1 MDKVTGY
8 VTGVNG
14 NLVAATF
21 SGSVR
26 KNEVGYV
33 LVGDD
38 RLKGEV
44 IRVNGD
50 TASMQIYEMTNGI
63 QVGDKVEL
71 SGELMSVEL
80 GPGLL
85 TQVFDGLQNPL
96 PELAQQCGFFLQRGV
111 YLDPIPNKDW
121 EFTPLVKP
129 GDHVTAGDAVGSVP
143 EGLFTHLI
151 MVPFGLK
158 DEGWRVKSVRE
169 KGVYNVRDTVAVL
182 ENDNG
187 EEKELTMVFSWPVK
201 QPIRCYEER
210 LRPDETL
217 VTKLRSIDTFLP
229 VAKGVGRL
237 LLWGSILL
245 LVLVIVPGN
254 PIAITE
260 NNATRWLGIRG
271 TFLRFQPSELAK
283 MAVVIY
289 FSATISKKREK
300 MQTWSQG
307 IWPYVLILGVI
318 ALLMMREPHLSGTIL
333 IVCTGIVLMIVGG
346 IKGWLIPLGIG
357 GVGLVGTLYVIL
369 VQKGILHYGENR
381 INTWR
386 DPFNAEWY
394 RGDGWQI
401 AQCLIA
407 IGSGGLLGVGL
418 GKGRQKFLYLPEEHN
433 DCIFAVICEE
443 LGLVGACVIM
453 LVFALLILR
462 GFWIALHARDRFGAL
477 LVVGFMTLTGLQTF
491 LNIAVV
497 TGLVPATGIS
507 LPFFSYGGTALLCQL
522 AEMGIVLSVSRQ
534 MPAPENG

>member
-158 DEGWRVKSVRE
+158 DQGWRVKSVRE

-182 ENDNG
+182 ENESG

-229 VAKGVGRL
+229 VAKGGTFCVPGPFGAGKTVLQHMEAKNADVDIVIVAPCGERAGEVVEVLKEPDRMSTEEFTALYGEDASYGRYLYKNTQRRL
-237 LLWGSILL
+237 LLWDMESGDYTVVADHNKDGYLMSVDPAQVYGMEHIYQCGDQLRLL
-245 LVLVIVPGN
+245 NLESGESRTLLTMEGIIHYWGMDSKAF
-254 PIAITE
+254 IITE
-260 NNATRWLGIRG
+260 TEAGY
-271 TFLRFQPSELAK
+271 RFW
-283 MAVVIY
+283 MADL
-289 FSATISKKREK
+289 
-300 MQTWSQG
+300 Q
-307 IWPYVLILGVI
+307 
-318 ALLMMREPHLSGTIL
+318 
-333 IVCTGIVLMIVGG
+333 
-346 IKGWLIPLGIG
+346 
-357 GVGLVGTLYVIL
+357 
-369 VQKGILHYGENR
+369 
-381 INTWR
+381 
-386 DPFNAEWY
+386 
-394 RGDGWQI
+394 DGKP
-401 AQCLIA
+401 
-407 IGSGGLLGVGL
+407 V
-418 GKGRQKFLYLPEEHN
+418 E
-433 DCIFAVICEE
+433 
-443 LGLVGACVIM
+443 LVGATGEHGIAMSPFQEGGSFFRALGDNGRCVISKEDFYA
-453 LVFALLILR
+453 V
-462 GFWIALHARDRFGAL
+462 RFENA
-477 LVVGFMTLTGLQTF
+477 VDVG
-491 LNIAVV
+491 
-497 TGLVPATGIS
+497 
-507 LPFFSYGGTALLCQL
+507 
-522 AEMGIVLSVSRQ
+522 
-534 MPAPENG
+534 